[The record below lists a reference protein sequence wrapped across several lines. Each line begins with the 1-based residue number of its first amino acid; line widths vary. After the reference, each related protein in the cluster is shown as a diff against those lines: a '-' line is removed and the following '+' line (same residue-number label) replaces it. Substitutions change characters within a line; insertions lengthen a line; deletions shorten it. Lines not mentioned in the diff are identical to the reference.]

1 MDICKTEQ
9 EYLSHVIEPAR
20 RACKRYGYLP
30 SVLIAQACLENGYGI
45 PSYWDNPEIECL
57 IHYNN
62 MVGIKSELLNR
73 SWVDVGLSVW
83 PGKSIVK
90 DTPEQYGNK
99 IVPKKDS
106 FRIYDTVEQSFA
118 DFLCFLKFASN
129 NGPGGTPKY
138 GEEILGMKDPAS
150 LIWGVSARGY
160 ATGQT
165 YAPHVLSI
173 IRKHNLTQYDDLTR
187 IEPTVYIPKAWKEE
201 SKVAY
206 SNSPLVSYTRLSPN
220 NSGPRTHVIDRI
232 TPHCYVGQVSVEDMG
247 GWLCNPAAGASANY
261 GIGSDG
267 RDGLFVPESQR
278 SWCSSSSAN
287 DQRAITIEC
296 ASDKTEP
303 FAFREAVYQ
312 SLVALCIDICRRNGK
327 AKLLWLGDKDK
338 TLSYIPKDD
347 EMILTVHR
355 WFANKSCPGSW
366 MMARMADLSYRV
378 TQALRA
384 TETTVLT
391 TETTA
396 PTTEVSYRV
405 QAGAYKIKNN
415 AVLQAGRLKAAGF
428 PAIITGPED
437 GSWIVQCGVYS
448 IKDNA
453 KVMKKKLKAAGFQAL
468 IRKI

>member
-1 MDICKTEQ
+1 MGEQ
-9 EYLSHVIEPAR
+9 FRTGRH
-20 RACKRYGYLP
+20 
-30 SVLIAQACLENGYGI
+30 
-45 PSYWDNPEIECL
+45 PEIL
-57 IHYNN
+57 
-62 MVGIKSELLNR
+62 
-73 SWVDVGLSVW
+73 
-83 PGKSIVK
+83 
-90 DTPEQYGNK
+90 T
-99 IVPKKDS
+99 
-106 FRIYDTVEQSFA
+106 
-118 DFLCFLKFASN
+118 
-129 NGPGGTPKY
+129 
-138 GEEILGMKDPAS
+138 DPVS

-165 YAPHVLSI
+165 YAPNVLRI
-173 IRKHNLTQYDDLTR
+173 ISRHNLRQYDDLANVTPTR
-187 IEPTVYIPKAWKEE
+187 YYPEAARQKEGTMT
-201 SKVAY
+201 Y
-206 SNSPLVSYTRLSPN
+206 TNSPQASYTRQSPN

-267 RDGLFVPESQR
+267 RVGLFVPESQR

-312 SLVALCIDICRRNGK
+312 SLVTLCIDICRRNGK

-384 TETTVLT
+384 TETTAP
-391 TETTA
+391 TTA
-396 PTTEVSYRV
+396 KTTAHTTEVSYRV
-405 QAGAYKIKNN
+405 QAGVYKIKNN
-415 AVLQAGRLKAAGF
+415 AVLQCGRLKAAGF

-453 KVMKKKLKAAGFQAL
+453 KAMKKKLKAAGFPVL